1 MLGIF
6 IFILHFFLYFYALE
20 NFRGYYTVVNIYLDR
35 NENNYGPAPACY
47 EVVKTASED
56 LFYQYSTDYKKGMKS
71 ILSGR
76 LSKIFDIPEN
86 RVLLGYG
93 AEDLLKQVVQCHL
106 SKTKKLMIPS
116 HSWWY
121 YKEIANEVN
130 GINVE
135 YPLVESEDSYTYDIE
150 KLLAI
155 YNAEKPDIVFIS
167 SPNNP
172 TGNSISDEDLIK
184 VLDYLSDSVVVLDEA
199 YWLSDNN
206 QRAAELV
213 NKYQNLII
221 IRTFSKLY
229 ALAGIRIGYA
239 LVGES
244 FKLLSKM
251 SNRYLGY
258 NRISQRIAIAAL
270 DSANYYEDLAE
281 KMAEDR
287 KKIYNELNPLPG
299 FKVFKSDANFI
310 LVKIPLSMMTP
321 LNSFLRQKGII
332 IKFMNEERLNSHMRI
347 SLGTQGQNNLAI
359 KAIKEFVRDNNS

>member
-1 MLGIF
+1 M
-6 IFILHFFLYFYALE
+6 A
-20 NFRGYYTVVNIYLDR
+20 NIYLDR

-47 EVVKTASED
+47 DVVKTASND
-56 LFYQYSTDYKKGMKS
+56 LFFQYSTDYKQGMKS

-76 LSKIFDIPEN
+76 LSKIFNIPEN

-106 SKTKKLMIPS
+106 SETKKLMIPS

-135 YPLVESEDSYTYDIE
+135 YPLIEGDDTYTYDIE
-150 KLLAI
+150 KLLDL
-155 YNAEKPDIVFIS
+155 YKSEKPDIVFIS

-172 TGNSISDEDLIK
+172 TGNSISDENLIK
-184 VLDYLSDSVVVLDEA
+184 VLDSLSDTVVVLDEA

-239 LVGES
+239 LVGEN

-270 DSANYYEDLAE
+270 DSADYYEDLAD

-287 KKIYNELNPLPG
+287 KKFYVEISPLPG
-299 FKVFKSDANFI
+299 FKVYKSDANFV

-321 LNSFLRQKGII
+321 LSSFLKQKGII

-347 SLGTQGQNNLAI
+347 SLGTQEQNSLAI
-359 KAIKEFVRDNNS
+359 EAIKEFVRDSNS

>member
-1 MLGIF
+1 M
-6 IFILHFFLYFYALE
+6 E
-20 NFRGYYTVVNIYLDR
+20 NIYLDR
-35 NENNYGPAPACY
+35 NENNYGPAPACM
-47 EVVKTASED
+47 EIVRNASAD

-76 LSKIFDIPEN
+76 LSKEFNIPEK

-106 SKTKKLMIPS
+106 HNNKKLMIPS

-135 YPLVESEDSYTYDIE
+135 YPLVEGEDSYYYDIE
-150 KLLAI
+150 KLLEL
-155 YNAEKPDIVFIS
+155 YVSENPDIVFIS

-172 TGNSISDEDLIK
+172 TGNSISSEDLIK
-184 VLDYLSDSVVVLDEA
+184 VLDRLKDTVVVLDEA
-199 YWLSDNN
+199 YWLSNN
-206 QRAAELV
+206 NEQAAKLV
-213 NKYQNLII
+213 NAYPNLII

-239 LVGES
+239 LAGENLS
-244 FKLLSKM
+244 LLAKI

-270 DSANYYEDLAE
+270 DSPEYYEDIAS
-281 KMAEDR
+281 KMKTDR
-287 KKIYNELNPLPG
+287 ELYFSELNQLPG
-299 FKVFKSDANFI
+299 FKVYKSDANFV
-310 LVKIPLSMMTP
+310 LVKIPKEIMKPM
-321 LNSFLRQKGII
+321 NDFLKERGVI
-332 IKFMNEERLNSHMRI
+332 IKFMNEEVLNSHLRI
-347 SLGTQGQNNLAI
+347 SLGTQEQNRKAI
-359 KAIKEFVRDNNS
+359 ELIKEFVEQNNN

>member
-1 MLGIF
+1 M
-6 IFILHFFLYFYALE
+6 
-20 NFRGYYTVVNIYLDR
+20 TNIYLDR

-47 EVVKTASED
+47 DVVKTASND
-56 LFYQYSTDYKKGMKS
+56 LFFQYSTDYKLGMKS

-76 LSKIFDIPEN
+76 LSKIFNIPEN

-106 SKTKKLMIPS
+106 SETKKLMIPS

-135 YPLVESEDSYTYDIE
+135 YPLIEGDDTYTYDIE
-150 KLLAI
+150 KLLDL
-155 YNAEKPDIVFIS
+155 YNSEKPDIVFIS

-172 TGNSISDEDLIK
+172 TGNSISDENLIK
-184 VLDYLSDSVVVLDEA
+184 VLDSLLDTVVVLDEA

-239 LVGES
+239 LVGEN

-270 DSANYYEDLAE
+270 DSADYYEDLAN

-287 KKIYNELNPLPG
+287 EKFYTELSPLPG
-299 FKVFKSDANFI
+299 FKVYKSDANFV

-321 LNSFLRQKGII
+321 LNSYLKQKGII

-347 SLGTQGQNNLAI
+347 SLGTQEQNSLAI
-359 KAIKEFVRDNNS
+359 EAIKEFVRDNNS

>member
-1 MLGIF
+1 V
-6 IFILHFFLYFYALE
+6 E
-20 NFRGYYTVVNIYLDR
+20 KIYLDR
-35 NENNYGPAPACY
+35 NENNYGPAPACLDIVRNA
-47 EVVKTASED
+47 ESD
-56 LFYQYSTDYKKGMKS
+56 LFYQYSSDYKQGIKS

-76 LSKIFDIPEN
+76 LSKEFNIPEK

-106 SKTKKLMIPS
+106 TEGKKLMIPS

-135 YPLVESEDSYTYDIE
+135 YPLIESDNNYTYDIE
-150 KLLAI
+150 KMLDI
-155 YNAEKPDIVFIS
+155 YKTEKPDIVFIS

-172 TGNSISDEDLIK
+172 TGNSISDDDLVK
-184 VLDYLSDSVVVLDEA
+184 VLDNLSESVVVLDEA
-199 YWLSDNN
+199 YWFSNN
-206 QRAAELV
+206 NSQATYLV
-213 NKYQNLII
+213 NKYKNLII

-244 FKLLSKM
+244 LNLLSKM

-270 DSANYYEDLAE
+270 DSPDYYLDLAS
-281 KMAEDR
+281 KMSADR
-287 KKIYNELNPLPG
+287 EIYYNELNQLTG
-299 FKVFKSDANFI
+299 FKVFKSDANFV
-310 LVKIPLSMMTP
+310 LVKIPKEIMAP
-321 LNSFLRQKGII
+321 LDDFLKERGFI
-332 IKFMNEERLNSHMRI
+332 IKFMKEELLNSHLRI
-347 SLGTQGQNNLAI
+347 SLGTHEQNRGAI
-359 KAIKEFVRDNNS
+359 DYIKEFMNKANN